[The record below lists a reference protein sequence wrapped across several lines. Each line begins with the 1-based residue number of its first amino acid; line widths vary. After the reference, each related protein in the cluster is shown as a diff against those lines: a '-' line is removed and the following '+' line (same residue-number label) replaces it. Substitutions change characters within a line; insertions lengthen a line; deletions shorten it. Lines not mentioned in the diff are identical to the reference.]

1 MTYKVKINDRSLS
14 INLMHR
20 STIDLGLFIVKATT
34 HTFLFEAKDTDWGA
48 DINETELEF
57 YVNNK
62 RCKYL
67 GFKELYTQLYGNSF
81 VTWEAD
87 IIRQTE
93 EVVAKQIVKEYPGC
107 DVNF

>member
-1 MTYKVKINDRSLS
+1 MTYKIKIDNRSLS
-14 INLMHR
+14 INLMHN
-20 STIDLGLFIVKATT
+20 SIIDLGVFTVKATT

-57 YVNNK
+57 YVNDK
-62 RCKYL
+62 RCKYV

-81 VTWEAD
+81 ATFEAD

-93 EVVAKQIVKEYPGC
+93 EVVAKQIVKEYPGT